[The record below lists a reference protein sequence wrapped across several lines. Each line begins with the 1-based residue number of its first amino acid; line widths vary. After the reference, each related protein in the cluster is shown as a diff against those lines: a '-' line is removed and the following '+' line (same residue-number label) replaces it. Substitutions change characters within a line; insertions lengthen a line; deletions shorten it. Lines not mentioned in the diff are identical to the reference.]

1 MKFVYVTKY
10 EKIITNLF
18 IYFVIFYLIINSKVV
33 FMSVCESTNI
43 FIYKLIPALFIYI
56 LITELIINSGKDK
69 NLSLG
74 FGKILSK
81 LFKIPTNTTPCV
93 IIGFLLGYPNSAKYI
108 QKLYDRGEIDSKTA
122 TKLVAFTSNANLA
135 YIISTIGISMYN
147 NIHIG
152 IILAISHFLSAILIG
167 MFLTPSNLNIN
178 SIIQQTNINSNSF
191 KQIYSPF
198 ELLYISIKGTLKT
211 LAFIFSYTVIFSLI
225 PIVIINKLNLS
236 NLLNNLLI
244 GICEL
249 SNGISSISTL
259 NIDVT
264 LKLILTS
271 FVLSFSSFMIIV
283 QIFSFVYKVGVKF
296 IDLVK
301 YKLLQGVLSSIIT
314 YIILKFIYAPVLSVF
329 TNKDNVM
336 TNSNYLIT
344 SHICPSTVYMLSII
358 FTIGLS
364 YLLFRKKRQE

>member
-1 MKFVYVTKY
+1 MKFVYVIKY
-10 EKIITNLF
+10 KKIITNLF
-18 IYFVIFYLIINSKVV
+18 IYFLIFYLIINSKIV
-33 FMSVCESTNI
+33 FNSISASINI

-74 FGKILSK
+74 FSKILSK

-108 QKLYDRGEIDSKTA
+108 QKLYERGEINSKTA

-135 YIISTIGISMYN
+135 YIISTVGISMYN
-147 NIHIG
+147 NINIG

-211 LAFIFSYTVIFSLI
+211 LAFIFSYTVLFSLI
-225 PIVIINKLNLS
+225 PIVIINKLNLTE
-236 NLLNNLLI
+236 LLNTLLI

-249 SNGISSISTL
+249 SNGINSISML
-259 NIDVT
+259 NIDIT
-264 LKLILTS
+264 LKLVLTS

-283 QIFSFVYKVGVKF
+283 QIFSFVYKVGVRF

-314 YIILKFIYAPVLSVF
+314 YIIISFIYTPAFSVF
-329 TNKDNVM
+329 INIEKATA
-336 TNSNYLIT
+336 NSNYLT
-344 SHICPSTVYMLSII
+344 TTTVCPSTVYMLSII
-358 FTIGLS
+358 CSITLT